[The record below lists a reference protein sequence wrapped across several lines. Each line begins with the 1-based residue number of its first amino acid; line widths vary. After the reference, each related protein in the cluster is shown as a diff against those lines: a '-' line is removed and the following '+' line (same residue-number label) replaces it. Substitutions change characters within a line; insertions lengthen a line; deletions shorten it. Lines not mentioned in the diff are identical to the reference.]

1 MTSALNFPARAS
13 LIDGIDGRGLDGE
26 GRAAD
31 DAVERTEAMLPPLK
45 KDCFIKYR
53 IFHCSLRN
61 YLEICSWIML
71 SSAPLETPSTS
82 LPSLP
87 HGNAGT

>member
-31 DAVERTEAMLPPLK
+31 DVVERTEAMLPPLK
-45 KDCFIKYR
+45 RIAGVLQVPVLYIVIKNGK
-53 IFHCSLRN
+53 IIVQIL
-61 YLEICSWIML
+61 
-71 SSAPLETPSTS
+71 
-82 LPSLP
+82 
-87 HGNAGT
+87 GNFQCKFRHFNQVFP